1 MITTLRLT
9 FFFLDIITVV
19 IVKKEMT
26 MPKIMDFFKDKLKG
40 LFKSREQKEAEE
52 RAAQKQ
58 KEAEERALQAKRDNK
73 AYELFYKLLKTGM
86 MPSIVDELQE
96 LGYSIESL
104 YEVLRRKNGGYIDN
118 LPLPARRAIE
128 QYCSDIELYKQM
140 NNQGAKYK
148 QKKQELQKT
157 ADSLFRKRV
166 AAYRNIIEKS
176 SDRKTMAARLI
187 AHGVPVD
194 ISYNYAS
201 AMISENG
208 ERKSKFDYFVFDEEK
223 PDVNQSYVYRLAKII
238 DYERSRLDA
247 SNKNIRDGWDK
258 ETFKQRDEE
267 ALKNND
273 VLMALYFA
281 TVWYINVIRNK
292 TRKAEQTV
300 DALARAKMDR
310 RR

>member
-1 MITTLRLT
+1 
-9 FFFLDIITVV
+9 
-19 IVKKEMT
+19 

-58 KEAEERALQAKRDNK
+58 KERALQAKKDSK

-86 MPSIVDELQE
+86 MSSIVDELQE

-104 YEVLRRKNGGYIDN
+104 YEVLRRKNGGYIDD

-140 NNQGAKYK
+140 NKQGAKYK

-208 ERKSKFDYFVFDEEK
+208 ERKSEFDYFVLDEEK
-223 PDVNQSYVYRLAKII
+223 PDVNRSYVYRLAEII

-258 ETFKQRDEE
+258 ETLKQRDEE

-300 DALARAKMDR
+300 AALARAKMDR

>member
-1 MITTLRLT
+1 
-9 FFFLDIITVV
+9 
-19 IVKKEMT
+19 

-58 KEAEERALQAKRDNK
+58 KEAEERALQAKKDSK
-73 AYELFYKLLKTGM
+73 AYELFYKLLKKGIR
-86 MPSIVDELQE
+86 PGILKELYK
-96 LGYSIESL
+96 LGYSGETL
-104 YEVLRRKNGGYIDN
+104 DEVLRLKKGGYVYD
-118 LPLPARRAIE
+118 LPLPARRALI
-128 QYCSDIELYKQM
+128 QYYSDIESYKQM
-140 NNQGAKYK
+140 NKQGAKYK

-208 ERKSKFDYFVFDEEK
+208 ERKSEFDNFVLDEEK

-247 SNKNIRDGWDK
+247 SNKSIRGDK
-258 ETFKQRDEE
+258 ERDKE

-300 DALARAKMDR
+300 AALARAKMDR